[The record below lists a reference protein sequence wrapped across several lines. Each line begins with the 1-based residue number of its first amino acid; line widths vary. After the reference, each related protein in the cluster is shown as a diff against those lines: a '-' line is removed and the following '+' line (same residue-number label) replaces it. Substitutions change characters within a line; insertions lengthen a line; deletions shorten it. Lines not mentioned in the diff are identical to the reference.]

1 MRSEESSLG
10 RPAQKLR
17 QHGDIHRDPP
27 RLIAGSR
34 LVQTGKVG
42 GSKKEEHKGNFKKHK
57 RCDKKVAHHQN
68 FTNSTTDNIRLV
80 EIGCEMLTRGRNNS
94 GSLAMF
100 TAIVRALVAREQL
113 GLNVRFT
120 LESGH

>member
-1 MRSEESSLG
+1 LG

-27 RLIAGSR
+27 RLIARSR

-42 GSKKEEHKGNFKKHK
+42 GSKKEEHNGNFKKHK

-94 GSLAMF
+94 GSSATFATIL
-100 TAIVRALVAREQL
+100 RAYAEQR
-113 GLNVRFT
+113 GQKN
-120 LESGH
+120 G

>member
-1 MRSEESSLG
+1 VLPG
-10 RPAQKLR
+10 PVLP
-17 QHGDIHRDPP
+17 QH
-27 RLIAGSR
+27 
-34 LVQTGKVG
+34 T
-42 GSKKEEHKGNFKKHK
+42 HK

-100 TAIVRALVAREQL
+100 ATILRAYAEQRNQKMAESIAAREQNRIVL
-113 GLNVRFT
+113 L
-120 LESGH
+120 